1 MIEKLIS
8 IMKSKEFVIAF
19 LSGLIL
25 LLIGILLN
33 KIFKIIEDRSKTGNP
48 PPRPDNHPIYLSKPQ
63 KSFHDICRGRYDLLQ
78 EAYQM
83 IHDSIENHS
92 TIKRIAI
99 TGEEGVGKS
108 HFCYTLFYEFFYD
121 YPVYLGW
128 IDSYGKNS
136 IFDIIKQTFED
147 PRFHRKNK
155 EDILAAFKG
164 LDNLCILFV
173 DEIDLYTPFDELKE
187 LAYCPN
193 VILILSGRFRKL
205 KFIDHYIEV
214 TPFED
219 IEIRKKIFEVH
230 SGQDIVLLKPEERRS
245 VETLLNLIGG
255 NPFLIIAVAE
265 ARYHYHGR
273 WSKMLENIENNVYP
287 DQSYMKNMLKQLFKI
302 DELHEYERD
311 ALSKLSI
318 IGYERFV
325 KAVFELLD
333 IPEACVDSLC
343 NTYWL
348 KREDP
353 VLYSMTDFRSKVI
366 AKILTNEYNLENAIN
381 GLCNSLFSW
390 GSYKDNGFRWVSLYV
405 ENILKRVKGYATAL
419 LEKEIFSDFSFIV
432 ASKYETMNNY
442 WKELQ
447 WIQLCKNCNQRLEY
461 QKAFL
466 ELRAKAAFVGTLF
479 SFSEVDHGYLEL
491 EKKIEAAHDIDQK
504 RYFTEAYCFFLI
516 SRKQYNEVILRCQDY
531 FKTYAFDLSDE
542 HNCSVFL
549 RYLQAANRSDDD
561 EVLKNIVSD
570 EMIQQ
575 LYQNDRISITAAWCF
590 NQLSILYKKRGDHE
604 ASDKYLRHMVVL
616 INEERCFFHD
626 EIKYSLKVSDEEF
639 AEYMHSCEE
648 LIESLEDA
656 LQREDAEALYIEGR
670 YQEKHGNYKEASDL
684 YEEAAYRDSLR
695 GMCSLA
701 LLYYRGQGRD
711 REYEKA
717 RNYWE
722 YCCKREHRGSHYW
735 LGILFL
741 DESYPENNM
750 EEAKKYLKIAAQMGS
765 ERAKEKLKSI

>member
-1 MIEKLIS
+1 MLEKLIS
-8 IMKSKEFVIAF
+8 IMKTEGFIIDL
-19 LSGLIL
+19 LSGFIL
-25 LLIGILLN
+25 LLIGILVN
-33 KIFKIIEDRSKTGNP
+33 KIIEYRRRKGTPPSRS
-48 PPRPDNHPIYLSKPQ
+48 DNHPIYLSKPQ

-78 EAYQM
+78 EVYQI

-92 TIKRIAI
+92 TIKRIAV

-108 HFCYTLFYEFFYD
+108 HFCYTLFYEFFND
-121 YPVYLGW
+121 CPVYMGW

-147 PRFHRKNK
+147 RRFHRKSK
-155 EDILAAFKG
+155 KDILAAFKN
-164 LDNLCILFV
+164 LDGPCILFV
-173 DEIDLYTPFDELKE
+173 DEIDLYTPFDDLEE
-187 LAYCPN
+187 LANCPN
-193 VILILSGRFRKL
+193 VILILSGTFRKF
-205 KFIDHYIEV
+205 KFIDHYINV

-219 IEIRKKIFEVH
+219 IEIRKDIFEAH
-230 SGQDIVLLKPEERRS
+230 FGQDIVILKPEERRS
-245 VETLLNLIGG
+245 VETLLNHTRG

-273 WSKMLENIENNVYP
+273 WSKMLENINNNVYP

-302 DELHEYERD
+302 NELHKYERD

-348 KREDP
+348 KREDS
-353 VLYSMTDFRSKVI
+353 VLYSMTKFRRKVISKVLI
-366 AKILTNEYNLENAIN
+366 DEYDLENAII

-390 GSYKDNGFRWVSLYV
+390 GRHKDNGFRWVSLYV
-405 ENILKRVKGYATAL
+405 ENILKQVKGYAPNL
-419 LEKEIFSDFSFIV
+419 LEEEIFSDFSFIV
-432 ASKYETMNNY
+432 ATKYETMNNY
-442 WKELQ
+442 WKELE
-447 WIQLCKNCNQRLEY
+447 WVQLCKNCNRRLEY
-461 QKAFL
+461 PKAFL
-466 ELRAKAAFVGTLF
+466 ELRAKAAFVNTLF
-479 SFSEVDHGYLEL
+479 SFSELNHDYLEL

-504 RYFTEAYCFFLI
+504 RYFIAAYCFFLI
-516 SRKQYNEVILRCQDY
+516 SCEKYNDVISRCQDY
-531 FKTYAFDLSDE
+531 FNTYAYDLSDE
-542 HNCSVFL
+542 HNCSVFF
-549 RYLQAANRSDDD
+549 RYLQAANKLDDD
-561 EVLKNIVSD
+561 EILKTIVND

-575 LYQNDRISITAAWCF
+575 LYQNERISITVAWCF
-590 NQLSILYKKRGDHE
+590 SELGILYKKMGDCE

-616 INEERCFFHD
+616 LNEERCFFHD
-626 EIKYSLKVSDEEF
+626 DIKYRLNVSDEEF
-639 AEYMHSCEE
+639 ADYMHSCEE
-648 LIESLEDA
+648 LLESLEAA

-670 YQEKHGNYKEASDL
+670 YQEKHGNYQEASDR

-695 GMCSLA
+695 GMCSLG
-701 LLYYRGQGRD
+701 LLYYRGQGKERD
-711 REYEKA
+711 YEKA
-717 RNYWE
+717 REYWE
-722 YCCKREHRGSHYW
+722 YCCKRRHRGSHYW